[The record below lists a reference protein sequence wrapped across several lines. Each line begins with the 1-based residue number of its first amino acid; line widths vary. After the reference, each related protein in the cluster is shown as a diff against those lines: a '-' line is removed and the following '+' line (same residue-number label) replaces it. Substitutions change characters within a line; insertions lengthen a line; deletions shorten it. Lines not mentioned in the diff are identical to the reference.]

1 MIIVSQDK
9 YNILNFDTTINIGV
23 EEISTLNDIVQ
34 ISAQTNGNTIIIGKY
49 ETEERAK
56 EVLQEIIQAKTDF
69 EYYKYA
75 DQSERN
81 ELDPFMKTHYN
92 FFNTYEMPLE

>member
-1 MIIVSQDK
+1 MIIVNQNKTQIFNFNNINYLQMNKISSSEFTIEINYSDCNYDVIAK
-9 YNILNFDTTINIGV
+9 Y
-23 EEISTLNDIVQ
+23 
-34 ISAQTNGNTIIIGKY
+34 K
-49 ETEERAK
+49 TEERTK
-56 EVLQEIIQAKTDF
+56 EVLKEIIQAKTDF

-92 FFNTYEMPLE
+92 FFDTYEMPKE